1 MVITPENIGRRLRFA
16 RESRQ
21 ITQEAASTVLGLQR
35 SAISL
40 MESGQR
46 QVSTLELTRLADLY
60 GQPVEWFVNPNIPVK
75 PEDPVVALFRAAPG
89 LQGEIVQ
96 KQASHCL
103 RLLRE
108 GALLR
113 RLIGRKAVV
122 SLPRY
127 DLSSPRSVG
136 QAIDQGQLVAEQ
148 ERRRLGLGKAP
159 VREVPEML
167 AHQNIWTAALSL
179 PDEISGL
186 FLSSP
191 DFGVAILANLTQAPV
206 RRRFSYAHEH
216 GHALMDRDELATVT
230 STHNAK
236 TRTEQRAN
244 AFAAAFLMPEEGV
257 RDFLYNLGKGR
268 GTRREEAAMDAVTE
282 EGIRGALR
290 NPARSQYVTYVD
302 VALLARH
309 FGVSYAAAVWRL
321 RGLNFASADQ
331 TQTLLDQTHD
341 ANRYLWA
348 IKAFSHA
355 GFKPTGA
362 GVDASKGES
371 PAEAHRDSELNWQVL
386 SLAMEARWRGEIS
399 QGRLLEVGRLLD
411 IEDET
416 ILDLVN

>member
-191 DFGVAILANLTQAPV
+191 DFGMAILANLTQAPV

-216 GHALMDRDELATVT
+216 GHALMDRDEFATVT